1 MSETSTEQTTETAE
15 ATETE
20 TSTSSETEGSTA
32 EVRDPQKLLSAYEAE
47 KEKRKTGD
55 AERRKLQEEYEA
67 LKAQVDGREAE
78 HKAAQEAQRVKDEA
92 LAAANDRIIRSEV
105 KAAAKGAL
113 ADPADAYKFLDL
125 SEFEVDDNG
134 NVDEGQIAKAIETLV
149 TEKPYLAAQGKRF
162 QGSADGGA
170 RNDTSKPTQLSR
182 SDLAGMTPES
192 IDKARKAGQLADL
205 MGGK

>member
-1 MSETSTEQTTETAE
+1 MSETPTEAPETPETSEAE
-15 ATETE
+15 ATPEAAE
-20 TSTSSETEGSTA
+20 SS

-47 KEKRKTGD
+47 KEKRKTE
-55 AERRKLQEEYEA
+55 ASERRKLQEEFEA

-125 SEFEVDDNG
+125 AEFEVDDNG
-134 NVDEGQIAKAIETLV
+134 NVDEGQIAKAIESLV

-170 RNDTSKPTQLSR
+170 RNDSSKPTQLSR
-182 SDLAGMTPES
+182 SDLSSMTAEQ
-192 IDKARKAGQLADL
+192 INTARQEGRLTDL